1 MKSSLALISFLS
13 LHLLAFHATGQTA
26 PEYLFH
32 PETALL
38 PPAGKTGDLQG
49 SSEKSS
55 VSPSLMVAAHEVSF
69 IDPQILIDKEV
80 FQARFVS
87 ALWKGSASELP
98 HQRNVLIVGS
108 DYAVIVDYLY
118 SGGDKEVTVD
128 RLIHFTFGS
137 ASSQPSID
145 SEGAGCLSS
154 TSDDGTSFRV
164 QSLTPATVTLTPDSP
179 RKGVSFSTQSKLPVP
194 VTTIMLAWKG
204 GKAPKVDY
212 VKAVNPMV
220 VKLKVTFADGRTD
233 EVAMAWEARPLHIGK
248 SEFNGWAA
256 VLRHDPQGT
265 RTGSGATVGGC
276 SIEIK

>member
-55 VSPSLMVAAHEVSF
+55 ASPSLRVAAYEVSF
-69 IDPQILIDKEV
+69 SDPLVLIDKEV
-80 FQARFVS
+80 SSAHFVS
-87 ALWKGSASELP
+87 ALWKGGSDMVP

-118 SGGDKEVTVD
+118 GGGDKEVTVE
-128 RLIHFTFGS
+128 RLFNFTFPS
-137 ASSQPSID
+137 ASLQPSID

-154 TSDDGTSFRV
+154 TSDDGTSFRF
-164 QSLTPATVTLTPDSP
+164 QSLTPTTVTLTPDSFG
-179 RKGVSFSTQSKLPVP
+179 KGVTFSAQSKLPVP
-194 VTTIMLAWKG
+194 VTTIMLAGKG

-233 EVAMAWEARPLHIGK
+233 EVAMAWEARPLHLGK

-256 VLRHDPQGT
+256 VLKHDPQGPGT
-265 RTGSGATVGGC
+265 PAGES

>member
-13 LHLLAFHATGQTA
+13 LHLVSLHAMDRTA

-32 PETALL
+32 PEMALL

-55 VSPSLMVAAHEVSF
+55 TSPSLMVATHEVSF
-69 IDPQILIDKEV
+69 SDPQVLIHKEEPR
-80 FQARFVS
+80 ARFVS

-118 SGGDKEVTVD
+118 RGGDKEVTVD

-179 RKGVSFSTQSKLPVP
+179 RKGVTFSTQSKLPVP
-194 VTTIMLAWKG
+194 VTTIMLAGKG

-220 VKLKVTFADGRTD
+220 VKLKVTFPEGRTD
-233 EVAMAWEARPLHIGK
+233 EVAMAWEARPLHLGK

-256 VLRHDPQGT
+256 VLKHNPQGPGT
-265 RTGSGATVGGC
+265 PAGES